1 MSESRSSL
9 HFGRSL
15 SGTRPR
21 TLAGFG
27 IGVLL
32 ASCTLTRTDVDE
44 CRTNA
49 DCRTAFGSARVCAP
63 DGLCRAAPPYSR
75 CTRTL
80 PTDLLARPESY
91 PNVII
96 LGSLAVTQVGA
107 QTAREKAVRLAV
119 TQANEQGGLDGR
131 SFGVV
136 FCDVSEN
143 AAYDSLRRTEA
154 VLASG
159 RYLTDVI
166 GARAIVGPSASPDT
180 LALFE
185 TLAGS
190 DVLVMSP
197 SATSPEL
204 TSADVAIATDEMPGL
219 LWRTAAPDTIQGAA
233 VASYLQNLTPA
244 VKNVSV
250 IYERGAY
257 GEGLER
263 IFRGAFAKDRT
274 VRAIAYGSGVS
285 SERDAAILDA
295 ASTSPQFVLFF
306 SSQAPD
312 QSAFVNAVASLPS
325 YSGIQLFL
333 SDTAANKDLLVQAAQ
348 SSSVFPRITGSRPSV
363 PFGPVYE
370 LFQTSY
376 IAAYN
381 EDPSAYTFVPH
392 AYDATWLVLYGTA
405 FSLRRE
411 HHLTG
416 SGIARGIRRI
426 ASSGEAIPITPGN
439 WQRIANEIVSDKRPN
454 LTGASGRLDY
464 DPVAEETSG
473 SVDIW
478 KISEDGNSI
487 VTLSTIDP

>member
-1 MSESRSSL
+1 VSRSSA
-9 HFGRSL
+9 
-15 SGTRPR
+15 
-21 TLAGFG
+21 LAGAV
-27 IGVLL
+27 IVVLL

-44 CRTNA
+44 CKTNA
-49 DCRTAFGSARVCAP
+49 DCRTAFGSARVCAS
-63 DGLCRAAPPYSR
+63 DGLCSAAPPFSR

-80 PTDLLARPESY
+80 PTDLLTRPESY

-96 LGSLAVTQVGA
+96 VGSLSVTQVGA

-131 SFGVV
+131 QFGVV

-143 AAYDSLRRTEA
+143 AVYDSLRRTDA

-159 RYLTDVI
+159 RYLTDVV
-166 GARAIVGPSASPDT
+166 GVRAILGPSASPDT
-180 LALFE
+180 LALFKA
-185 TLAGS
+185 LAGS
-190 DVLVMSP
+190 DVLIMSP

-204 TSADVAIATDEMPGL
+204 TSADVASASDDAPGL
-219 LWRTAAPDTIQGAA
+219 LWRTAAPDTIQGTA
-233 VASYLQNLTPA
+233 VARYLLELTPK
-244 VKNVSV
+244 VTDVSV

-263 IFRGAFAKDRT
+263 IFRAAFAKDGRT
-274 VRAIAYGSGVS
+274 VNSLAYGSGVS
-285 SERDAAILDA
+285 SERDAAILEA
-295 ASTSPQFVLFF
+295 ASTSAQFVLFF

-325 YSGIQLFL
+325 YSAMRLFL

-348 SSSVFPRITGSRPSV
+348 SSSVFPRIVGSRPSV

-370 LFQTSY
+370 LFQTSF

-381 EDPSAYTFVPH
+381 EDPSVYTFVPH

-426 ASSGEAIPITPGN
+426 VSSGEGIPVTPSN
-439 WQRIANEIVSDKRPN
+439 WQRIATEIVSERRPN

-464 DPVAEETSG
+464 DPVTEETSG

-478 KISEDGNSI
+478 KISEDGKSI
-487 VTLSTIDP
+487 VTISTLDP